1 MLEIKTTKKN
11 IIGSECLVICVN
23 MAQFK
28 ILFDYMT
35 VQHYTTDIYG
45 RRAVYCLEHRVYFS
59 EGDTAYFN
67 ARLHDFPNIENKYTC
82 LDKTLQGER
91 YKALTKNDVIAL
103 YKIIPHKVL
112 QARYN
117 LAKDLFEAIHG
128 KNNSFTFF

>member
-11 IIGSECLVICVN
+11 IIGSECLVVYVDKS
-23 MAQFK
+23 QFK

-67 ARLHDFPNIENKYTC
+67 ARLHDFPNIEKKYSY
-82 LDKTLQGER
+82 LDKTLQDER
-91 YKALTKNDVIAL
+91 YTALTKNDVKVLREIL
-103 YKIIPHKVL
+103 PHKVL
-112 QARYN
+112 RARYN

-128 KNNSFTFF
+128 KDNGFTFF